1 MLKTISAALLA
12 VSVIAAP
19 ALAETSG
26 KTTQAPV
33 SKTVQAPVNKT
44 AQAPVIKAD
53 QAKSKLMN
61 ANANM
66 GTTST
71 IAIIATTSTWVRSRR
86 MPRRRSPG
94 ITQLRPPSAA
104 DTDPLGV
111 VRSTLPRR
119 ASGYPA
125 RPMRHCF
132 PNGRGLVPSPFFAR
146 RLRRFA
152 HRKRAR
158 TPEDR

>member
-12 VSVIAAP
+12 VSVLAAP

-33 SKTVQAPVNKT
+33 KTVQAPVNKT

-66 GTTST
+66 GHKHYRHHRHHEHMGTLKTHAAPK
-71 IAIIATTSTWVRSRR
+71 IARHHAT
-86 MPRRRSPG
+86 
-94 ITQLRPPSAA
+94 SAA
-104 DTDPLGV
+104 K
-111 VRSTLPRR
+111 
-119 ASGYPA
+119 
-125 RPMRHCF
+125 
-132 PNGRGLVPSPFFAR
+132 RG
-146 RLRRFA
+146 
-152 HRKRAR
+152 
-158 TPEDR
+158 

>member
-12 VSVIAAP
+12 VSVVAAP

-33 SKTVQAPVNKT
+33 NKTVQAPVNKT

-66 GTTST
+66 SHKHYRHHRHHEHMGTLKTHAAPK
-71 IAIIATTSTWVRSRR
+71 IARHHAT
-86 MPRRRSPG
+86 
-94 ITQLRPPSAA
+94 SAA
-104 DTDPLGV
+104 K
-111 VRSTLPRR
+111 
-119 ASGYPA
+119 
-125 RPMRHCF
+125 
-132 PNGRGLVPSPFFAR
+132 RG
-146 RLRRFA
+146 
-152 HRKRAR
+152 
-158 TPEDR
+158 

>member
-33 SKTVQAPVNKT
+33 NKTVQVPVNKT

-53 QAKSKLMN
+53 QAKSKLTN

-66 GTTST
+66 GHKHYRHHRHHEHMGALKTHAAPK
-71 IAIIATTSTWVRSRR
+71 IARQHAT
-86 MPRRRSPG
+86 
-94 ITQLRPPSAA
+94 SAA
-104 DTDPLGV
+104 K
-111 VRSTLPRR
+111 
-119 ASGYPA
+119 
-125 RPMRHCF
+125 
-132 PNGRGLVPSPFFAR
+132 RG
-146 RLRRFA
+146 
-152 HRKRAR
+152 
-158 TPEDR
+158 

>member
-33 SKTVQAPVNKT
+33 NKT

-61 ANANM
+61 ANANANMGDKHYRHHRHHEHM
-66 GTTST
+66 GTLKTHAAPK
-71 IAIIATTSTWVRSRR
+71 IARQHAT
-86 MPRRRSPG
+86 P
-94 ITQLRPPSAA
+94 AA
-104 DTDPLGV
+104 K
-111 VRSTLPRR
+111 
-119 ASGYPA
+119 
-125 RPMRHCF
+125 
-132 PNGRGLVPSPFFAR
+132 RG
-146 RLRRFA
+146 
-152 HRKRAR
+152 
-158 TPEDR
+158 